1 MVDTTPRILA
11 DLKHA
16 ISSTIIV
23 HNTHNFYSQKEKLMA
38 RKAQPSAKAGRVA
51 IQDLMKLVN
60 KKAGRNV
67 AHDLTGDNPTAVK
80 EWIPTGSRWLDS
92 IVCKGQMGGI
102 PVGKVTEI
110 AGLESTG
117 KSYMAAQV
125 AANAQKQG
133 KLVVYFDSESA
144 IDPSFLERTG
154 CDLARL
160 MYVQAS
166 SVEFVLETIEELL
179 GATEDQLVF
188 IWDSLAFTPS
198 VSDVEGDF
206 NPQSSMAVKAR
217 ILAKGMSK
225 LVIPIADRQAT
236 LIVLNQLKTN
246 IPQGPNARIVAMT
259 TPYTTPGGKAMHYS
273 YSLRIWLTGR
283 KAKSSFIE
291 DEKGFRIGSEVKCK
305 LEKSRF
311 GTQGRSCA
319 FRILWGTEEIGIRD
333 EESWFDAIKG
343 SECLTSA
350 GAWYTLT
357 MPEGYTKKFQPS
369 KWSQLITSDV
379 EFKEHVIRLMDEEI
393 VQKFDRREGNADAFY
408 SEPEDLTVPLK
419 D

>member
-1 MVDTTPRILA
+1 
-11 DLKHA
+11 
-16 ISSTIIV
+16 
-23 HNTHNFYSQKEKLMA
+23 MA
-38 RKAQPSAKAGRVA
+38 KKATKAGRVDMH
-51 IQDLMKLVN
+51 DLMKLVN

-67 AHDLTGDNPTAVK
+67 AHDLTGDNPTSVK

-92 IVCKGQMGGI
+92 IICKGKIAGI

-117 KSYMAAQV
+117 KSYMAAQI

-133 KLVVYFDSESA
+133 KVVVYFDSESA

-179 GATEDQLVF
+179 SAAEDQIVF

-225 LVIPIADRQAT
+225 LTIPIADTQAT

-283 KAKSSFIE
+283 KAKSAFIE
-291 DEKGFRIGSEVKCK
+291 DEKGFRIGSEVKIK

-333 EESWFDAIKG
+333 EESWFDAIKA
-343 SECLTSA
+343 SDSLTSA

-357 MPEGYTKKFQPS
+357 TADGYTKKFQPS
-369 KWSQLITSDV
+369 EWTALVTPDE
-379 EFKEHVIRLMDEEI
+379 EFSTQVIKVRAEEI
-393 VQKFDRREGNADAFY
+393 VQKFQNREGNADAFY
-408 SEPEDLTVPLK
+408 ADPEDLTVPVK
-419 D
+419 E

>member
-1 MVDTTPRILA
+1 MPKKKVTKTKP
-11 DLKHA
+11 
-16 ISSTIIV
+16 
-23 HNTHNFYSQKEKLMA
+23 
-38 RKAQPSAKAGRVA
+38 GRVSM
-51 IQDLMKLVN
+51 QDLMSLVN

-67 AHDLTGDNPTAVK
+67 AHDLTGDNPTSVK

-92 IVCKGQMGGI
+92 IICKGQVAGI

-110 AGLESTG
+110 AGLEATG
-117 KSYMAAQV
+117 KSYMAAQI

-133 KLVVYFDSESA
+133 KMVVYFDSESA
-144 IDPSFLERTG
+144 IDPRFLERSG
-154 CDLARL
+154 CDLERL

-179 GATEDQLVF
+179 GAASDQLVF

-198 VSDVEGDF
+198 ISDVEGDF

-225 LVIPIADRQAT
+225 LTIPLADKQAT
-236 LIVLNQLKTN
+236 FIVLNQLKTN
-246 IPQGPNARIVAMT
+246 IPQGPTARIIAMT
-259 TPYTTPGGKAMHYS
+259 TPYITPGGKAMHYA

-291 DEKGFRIGSEVKCK
+291 DDRGFRIGSEVKVK

-319 FRILWGTEEIGIRD
+319 FRILWGTDEIGIRD

-343 SECLTSA
+343 SDCLTSA
-350 GAWYTLT
+350 GAWYTLST
-357 MPEGYTKKFQPS
+357 PDGYVKKFQPS
-369 KWSQLITSDV
+369 KWTELITTDS
-379 EFKEHVIRLMDEEI
+379 EFKSRVVRLMDEEI
-393 VQKFDRREGNADAFY
+393 VQKFDKREGSADAFY
-408 SEPEDLTVPLK
+408 ADPEDLTVPVK
-419 D
+419 E

>member
-1 MVDTTPRILA
+1 
-11 DLKHA
+11 
-16 ISSTIIV
+16 
-23 HNTHNFYSQKEKLMA
+23 MA
-38 RKAQPSAKAGRVA
+38 KKATKAGRVDMH
-51 IQDLMKLVN
+51 DLMKLVN

-67 AHDLTGDNPTAVK
+67 AHDLTGDNPTSVK

-92 IVCKGQMGGI
+92 IICKGKIAGI

-117 KSYMAAQV
+117 KSYMAAQI

-133 KLVVYFDSESA
+133 KVVVYFDSESA

-179 GATEDQLVF
+179 SAAEDQIVF

-225 LVIPIADRQAT
+225 LTIPIADTQAT

-283 KAKSSFIE
+283 KAKSAFIE
-291 DEKGFRIGSEVKCK
+291 DEKGFRIGSEVKIK

-333 EESWFDAIKG
+333 EESWFDAIKA
-343 SECLTSA
+343 SDSLTSA

-357 MPEGYTKKFQPS
+357 TADGYTKKFQPS
-369 KWSQLITSDV
+369 KWTALVTSDE
-379 EFKEHVIRLMDEEI
+379 EFRTQVIKVMDEEI
-393 VQKFDRREGNADAFY
+393 VQKFQNREGNADAFY
-408 SEPEDLTVPLK
+408 ADPEDLTVPVK
-419 D
+419 E